1 MFDTDNRKEEMK
13 RAAALHGFLGSIID
27 ELDLTHDRT
36 APAELRARAAVLK
49 IDDALIEIVEEIS
62 VTRSEDDVEMLV
74 QLADTL
80 EARKEARR

>member
-1 MFDTDNRKEEMK
+1 MYDKDNRREEMEF
-13 RAAALHGFLGSIID
+13 AATLHGLVGRIVD

-36 APAELRARAAVLK
+36 APPEIRARAAVLK
-49 IDDALIEIVEEIS
+49 IDDALMEIVEEIS
-62 VTRSEDDVEMLV
+62 VTRSEDDVKMLV